1 MDLSRGI
8 CGEHTVISAEALH
21 CTGQFAF
28 EPFAVSREKKK
39 KKTS

>member
-28 EPFAVSREKKK
+28 EPLQSVGKKK